1 VTVERVS
8 GGKCVNPY
16 CDQSEHVHYTIGPVT
31 LAEVLAERDELRADN
46 TRLRD
51 AMTQARVAAAVSRKQ
66 RDLAV
71 ALLADA
77 RPARETD
84 PAVWNLK
91 VDEFV
96 NNLNPGP
103 KR

>member
-1 VTVERVS
+1 MTVS

-16 CDQSEHVHYTIGPVT
+16 CDQSGFEHVHYTIGPVT

-46 TRLRD
+46 ARLRD
-51 AMTQARVAAAVSRKQ
+51 AMSQARVAAAVSRKQ

-71 ALLADA
+71 ALLAEA